1 MSDEI
6 EALLSAY
13 ECGAF
18 TRRQF
23 LAAVSALLPV
33 ASLGQTKT
41 ATPLVAHGI
50 NHVTLGVKD
59 LGRSREFYQ
68 RLFQFPDS
76 KQADKD
82 SYRFAMGSSF
92 LFLDG
97 SDHKSCIDHFRIGI
111 DGFDLH
117 NTKEKLASHSVDS
130 TIEYGNQL
138 YFRDPDG
145 LRVQLSSPDYQG

>member
-33 ASLGQTKT
+33 ASLGQTKA
-41 ATPLVAHGI
+41 ATPFVARGI
-50 NHVTLGVKD
+50 NHVTLSVKD

-68 RLFQFPDS
+68 RLFRFPRT
-76 KQADKD
+76 KQVVKD
-82 SYRFAMGSSF
+82 SYSFSMGSTS
-92 LFLDG
+92 LFLG
-97 SDHKSCIDHFRIGI
+97 ASDHESSIDHFCIGI
-111 DGFDLH
+111 EGFDLH
-117 NTKEKLASHSVDS
+117 NTKEKLASHSINA

-138 YFRDPDG
+138 YFHDLDG
-145 LRVQLSSPDYQG
+145 LRVQLSSPDY